1 MSVLQI
7 VLLIAGIAVF
17 IISFLLPSKKEKQD
31 PAEAQRTEEELHA
44 LVEKEFETVK
54 SHMEDTAEEAGR
66 YAVEKA
72 ERALERLS
80 NEKIMAVSEYSDTVL
95 QDIHKN
101 HEEVVFLY
109 DMLNNKQQSLKQT
122 VAEVDEVAKAAK
134 AAADMAIT
142 AAVNAADAAA
152 NVEHLTNTVTG
163 AGASDTETGAE
174 EKEQMTKKP
183 QARKATTN
191 ASASK
196 NVPSQRSFDAMKEK
210 VQSLEPLSGAGSTGQ
225 QRERRASASAQE
237 AADGNRNEEVLKLF
251 KQGMPEVE
259 IAKQLGLGVGE
270 VNVVL
275 GLFN

>member
-163 AGASDTETGAE
+163 AGASDAEPGAE

-191 ASASK
+191 AAASK